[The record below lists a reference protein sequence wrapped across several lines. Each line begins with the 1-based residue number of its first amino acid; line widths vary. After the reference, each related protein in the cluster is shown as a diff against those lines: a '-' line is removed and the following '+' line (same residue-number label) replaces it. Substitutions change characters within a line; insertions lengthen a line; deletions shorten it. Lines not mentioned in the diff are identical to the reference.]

1 VHSIG
6 QYLEASIDTYQ
17 HIILQNIVKAK
28 GYSFCCKV
36 ADMAKK
42 NDIAITS
49 TEYIA
54 MLKDLMTP
62 QEWKLIRSLHKK
74 NNASKAPM
82 VLEKL
87 KNVCN

>member
-1 VHSIG
+1 
-6 QYLEASIDTYQ
+6 
-17 HIILQNIVKAK
+17 
-28 GYSFCCKV
+28 
-36 ADMAKK
+36 MAKK